1 MGTRRLRILPYTG
14 KRAYQYYIDG
24 LKVNGKRQRLFFK
37 DEKLAKAKL
46 RELTK
51 KTRTEGEDALAL
63 SHDFRVLAAK
73 CSERLKPF
81 GKTLWDAT
89 EFYVEHLER
98 TKDSVFVL
106 VAAADYQESKK
117 RAKLSPK
124 HLDDIRL
131 RLGRFV
137 ATFGNRPIKGI
148 VASEIESWLHELALA
163 PQSINNYR
171 AIARA
176 FFEYALKRELVEK
189 NPVTSVDKVKLV
201 DKAPEIFTP
210 KQLADLLAAADPSL
224 LPALALQA
232 FAGLRTAEV
241 LRLEWSEVDL
251 VRGFVT
257 VAAHKSKTARRRLIP
272 IAQNLAEWL
281 RPYTQMSRP
290 VYSTKTRNYHADIET
305 LRSSIGLAAWPNNGL
320 RHSFAS
326 YHLAFH
332 QDAAALMLQMGH
344 TTTREIFEAYRE
356 LVRPDEAQEYW
367 NIRPQIT
374 RATVVPF
381 MISSARGNNL

>member
-1 MGTRRLRILPYTG
+1 MGTRQLRILPYTG

-37 DEKLAKAKL
+37 DEKSATAKL
-46 RELTK
+46 KELTK
-51 KTRTEGEDALAL
+51 KTRKEGEDALAL
-63 SHDFRVLAAK
+63 SHDFRVLAAR

-81 GKTLWDAT
+81 GKTIWDAT

-98 TKDSVFVL
+98 TKDSVL
-106 VAAADYQESKK
+106 VSIVAADYQESKK

-137 ATFGNRPIKGI
+137 AAFGNRPIKGI
-148 VASEIESWLHELALA
+148 VAGEIESWLHELALS

-171 AIARA
+171 AIVRA

-201 DKAPEIFTP
+201 DKAPKIFTP
-210 KQLADLLAAADPSL
+210 KQLADLLATADSSL

-241 LRLEWSEVDL
+241 LRLEWPDVDV

-281 RPYTQMSRP
+281 RPYAQMSGP
-290 VYSTKTRNYHADIET
+290 VYSTKTRNYHADIDA
-305 LRSSIGLAAWPNNGL
+305 LRSSIGLSTWPNNGL

-326 YHLAFH
+326 YHLAKH
-332 QDAAALMLQMGH
+332 QNAPQLALEMGH
-344 TTTREIFEAYRE
+344 STPRMIFDNYRE
-356 LVRPDEAQEYW
+356 VVAPAEAERYWTIDPNINADNVVRLSTA
-367 NIRPQIT
+367 I
-374 RATVVPF
+374 
-381 MISSARGNNL
+381 

>member
-1 MGTRRLRILPYTG
+1 MGTRQLRILPYTG

-37 DEKLAKAKL
+37 DEKSAKEKL
-46 RELTK
+46 KELTK
-51 KTRTEGEDALAL
+51 QTRKEGEDALAL

-73 CSERLKPF
+73 CSERLKSF

-98 TKDSVFVL
+98 AKDSVFVS

-117 RAKLSPK
+117 RARLSPK

-148 VASEIESWLHELALA
+148 VASEIESWLHELALS

-171 AIARA
+171 AIVRA

-272 IAQNLAEWL
+272 IAQNLAKWL
-281 RPYTQMSRP
+281 RPYTQMSGP
-290 VYSTKTRNYHADIET
+290 VYSTKTRNYHADIEA

>member
-1 MGTRRLRILPYTG
+1 MGTRQLRILPYAG

-37 DEKLAKAKL
+37 EWGSANKKLK
-46 RELTK
+46 ELTR
-51 KTRTEGEDALAL
+51 KTRQEGEDALAL
-63 SHDFRVLAAK
+63 SHDFRVLAAR

-89 EFYVEHLER
+89 EFYLEHLER
-98 TKDSVFVL
+98 TKDSIFVS
-106 VAAADYQESKK
+106 VAATDYQESKR
-117 RAKLSPK
+117 RAKLSER
-124 HLDDIRL
+124 HLDDIRR

-137 ATFGNRPIKGI
+137 AAFGNRPIKGV
-148 VASEIESWLHELALA
+148 VAGEIEAWLHELAFS

-171 AIARA
+171 GIVRA

-210 KQLADLLAAADPSL
+210 TQLADLLAAADPSL
-224 LPALALQA
+224 LPALVLQA

-251 VRGFVT
+251 VRGFVA

-281 RPYTQMSRP
+281 RLTPRCPGRFTP
-290 VYSTKTRNYHADIET
+290 P
-305 LRSSIGLAAWPNNGL
+305 GLAIITPTST
-320 RHSFAS
+320 HS
-326 YHLAFH
+326 
-332 QDAAALMLQMGH
+332 G
-344 TTTREIFEAYRE
+344 
-356 LVRPDEAQEYW
+356 P
-367 NIRPQIT
+367 
-374 RATVVPF
+374 
-381 MISSARGNNL
+381 SSASPPGRITACGIPSPPIIWPFIKMRPR